1 MRFNLKSPRQQEN
14 NIVRTYRYLQAF
26 LKATHREKNVFPR
39 ENGIAQGDYSPF
51 HPVWK
56 EFSTHVFGGSV
67 SGDLLKLAADHLP
80 SLARAF
86 LALVPYPDHSHYERH
101 YRDNTDQQ
109 RQCHDLA
116 TGRYYHRHFSPRVS
130 SPIFRVT
137 PTPPLGIVAKSVL
150 SFNRTG
156 VERKTIDQYKR
167 FD

>member
-1 MRFNLKSPRQQEN
+1 MRLNSRSQQN
-14 NIVRTYRYLQAF
+14 NIPYVQYTDIYISISEGNPIVKKIFFHARVELRRAGY
-26 LKATHREKNVFPR
+26 
-39 ENGIAQGDYSPF
+39 YSPF

-67 SGDLLKLAADHLP
+67 SGDLLKLAADHLRP
-80 SLARAF
+80 SLARF

-101 YRDNTDQQ
+101 HRDNTDQQ

-156 VERKTIDQYKR
+156 VGRKTIDQ
-167 FD
+167 